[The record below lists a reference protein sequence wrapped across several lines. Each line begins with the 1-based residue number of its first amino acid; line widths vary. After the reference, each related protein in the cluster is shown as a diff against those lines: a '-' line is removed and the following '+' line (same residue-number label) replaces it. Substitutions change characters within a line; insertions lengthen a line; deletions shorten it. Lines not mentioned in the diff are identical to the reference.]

1 MIGKTAPFV
10 DRGRTREYPAPGAS
24 QMKRVNL
31 YLLLWLAA
39 AAIPSL
45 LQAAERVTVARP
57 LVSPEGGDAR
67 GRVDDLLDRSSAA
80 INRLHGDSIR
90 AAGPQEGGDYTL
102 ATVASVD
109 KDNTTVVITLIRT
122 SDGEKSPPLTWYAPA
137 SPEQPLW
144 LARAVYLLWSSFR
157 SFRDG
162 AAVDPP
168 VFVDELPGA
177 LLSPL
182 MPPMGIA
189 AEPNGNIAIAL
200 LMSCVELD
208 PALRPVGAPGSG
220 LEEKGVPYYAGGVSA
235 TPGGS
240 LFLKP
245 NGGRDLY
252 RFQPGG
258 AAPQRIPT
266 GLELASI
273 YYWTA
278 LADGSA
284 LLVDSTNRKAWRVA
298 PGRRRAELALFPN
311 PSSWPTAWAAGAD
324 GTIWVY
330 DPLLKGVRI
339 FTAEGTPADILLPLV
354 DPARSLV
361 PTAMAVGPDGSFLM
375 LSAGHLL
382 KFRRDGAMLW
392 EMASMPGSDQE
403 TLPAAAAIAVDWSRG
418 TIYLADMVGKR
429 IIKLLDRAYCRD
441 KGIHADLEEKI
452 LAARA
457 KNASN
462 GAAAEAEAARI
473 YESAGSLLMAKAHWQ
488 KVDDADP
495 GNAAAEARLL
505 AIELGELKAAARDLD
520 TRARSTFARVGVESA
535 RTLSVQAIQ
544 KYELILSKSPGDAE
558 TRKAMEDLKA
568 LFSSGAGGPS
578 GQPPITVS
586 DIRVANLFPSLMQ
599 WYAAHPAG
607 SVAVKN
613 SLAVPVETVKASL
626 FIPGFMDLPSESA
639 ATARLAP
646 GESVTLTLTP
656 RFNQKVLDLQEDMSV
671 QAQVIVSW
679 LQEGTARTVSQ
690 AMNATIY
697 RNSALTWDDTRKISS
712 FITPNEQTVAGF
724 AARAI
729 AGGTPQQLPLSH
741 KIFQAMRIFDALGT
755 YGIAYVED
763 PDSPFSKALGKA
775 EVVDTVRFPR
785 TTLSNRT
792 GDCDDTTALI
802 CSLFESAGIRTAV
815 LTTPGHIFMAFDS
828 GEPADSLRW
837 LSSPALA
844 AIANTGSTWIP
855 LETTVVTRGFMAA
868 WASASELVKKYA
880 GPGPFEFIPVAAM
893 RDAYPALPLPPSAI
907 AIAEPSTARVEVAF
921 SASSSGFI
929 SALYSARV
937 KEMDA
942 TIAGL
947 SGRQAVVARVQE
959 GVLHALFG
967 RMAEAEASFRKAIGD
982 DPSLVS
988 PYVNLANTR
997 LISRDLDGALA
1008 VVKQGLGKNGGSAL
1022 LNLLAARI
1030 YAERGETA
1038 LVTSYFAKVKASAPE
1053 LAARFPD
1060 LAGGVG
1066 ARTAQG
1072 SGSSGAGRASGA
1084 GENPIVIW
1092 DSDR

>member
-1 MIGKTAPFV
+1 
-10 DRGRTREYPAPGAS
+10 
-24 QMKRVNL
+24 MKRVNL
-31 YLLLWLAA
+31 FLLLWLAA
-39 AAIPSL
+39 AAIPVL
-45 LQAAERVTVARP
+45 LRAAERVTVARP
-57 LVSPEGGDAR
+57 LVSPEGGDALA
-67 GRVDDLLDRSSAA
+67 RVDDLLDRSSAA
-80 INRLHGDSIR
+80 LNRLYGESIR
-90 AAGPQEGGDYTL
+90 TAGPQESADYAL
-102 ATVASVD
+102 ATVASLD
-109 KDNTTVVITLIRT
+109 KDNTTVVITLSRS

-144 LARAVYLLWSSFR
+144 LARAVYLLWSSFHG
-157 SFRDG
+157 FTDG
-162 AAVDPP
+162 AAVAPP
-168 VFVDELPGA
+168 VFVDELPGT

-189 AEPNGNIAIAL
+189 AEPNGNVVIAL

-208 PALRPVGAPGSG
+208 PTLRPVGAPGSG

-252 RFQPGG
+252 RLQPGG

-266 GLELASI
+266 GLELASL

-284 LLVDSTNRKAWRVA
+284 LLVDSTNRKAFRVA
-298 PGRRRAELALFPN
+298 PGRKRAELALFPN

-339 FTAEGTPADILLPLV
+339 FTAEGTPADILLPLL

-361 PTAMAVGPDGSFLM
+361 PTAMAVGPDGSFLV

-403 TLPAAAAIAVDWSRG
+403 ALPTAASIAVDWSRG

-429 IIKLLDRAYCRD
+429 IIKLLDRAYCRE
-441 KGIHADLEEKI
+441 KGIRNDLEEKI
-452 LAARA
+452 IAARTR
-457 KNASN
+457 NASDE
-462 GAAAEAEAARI
+462 AAADAEAARL
-473 YESAGSLLMAKAHWQ
+473 YEAAGSLLMAKAHWQ

-495 GNAAAEARLL
+495 GNPAAAARLL
-505 AIELGELKAAARDLD
+505 AIDLGELKAAARDLD

-535 RTLSVQAIQ
+535 RPLSVQAIQ
-544 KYELILSKSPGDAE
+544 KYELILSKAPGDTEA
-558 TRKAMEDLKA
+558 RKAMEDLKA

-578 GQPPITVS
+578 GQPLLTVS
-586 DIRVANLFPSLMQ
+586 DVRVANLFPSLMQ

-613 SLAVPVETVKASL
+613 SLDVPVETVKASL
-626 FIPGFMDLPSESA
+626 LIPGFMDLPSESPA
-639 ATARLAP
+639 AAWLAP
-646 GESVTLTLTP
+646 GESVTLTLSP
-656 RFNQKVLDLQEDMSV
+656 RFNQKVLDLQEDMAV
-671 QAQVIVSW
+671 QAQVAVSW
-679 LQEGTARTVSQ
+679 LQGGTVRTVSQ
-690 AMNATIY
+690 AVNATLY

-729 AGGTPQQLPLSH
+729 AGGAPPQLPLSR
-741 KIFQAMRIFDALGT
+741 KIFQAMRICDALGT

-763 PDSPFSKALGKA
+763 PDSPFSKALGKT
-775 EVVDTVRFPR
+775 EIVDTVRFPR
-785 TTLSNRT
+785 TTLSNRA
-792 GDCDDTTALI
+792 GDCDDTTALM

-828 GEPADSLRW
+828 GEPAENLRW

-844 AIANTGSTWIP
+844 AIANGGSTWIP
-855 LETTVVTRGFMAA
+855 LETTVVARGFMAA
-868 WASASELVKKYA
+868 WVSASELVKKYA

-907 AIAEPSTARVEVAF
+907 ALAEPSAARVDAAF
-921 SASSSGFI
+921 SASSSGFV

-942 TIAGL
+942 ALAGL
-947 SGRQAVVARVQE
+947 SGKQAIAARVQE

-967 RMAEAEASFRKAIGD
+967 RMAEAEASFRKAIAE
-982 DPSLVS
+982 DPRLVS
-988 PYVNLANTR
+988 PYVNLANIR
-997 LISRDLDGALA
+997 LISGDAAGALA
-1008 VVKQGLGKNGGSAL
+1008 VVKQGLDKNGNSAL

-1030 YAERGETA
+1030 YAGKGEPA
-1038 LVTSYFAKVKASAPE
+1038 LVALHYAKVKAAAPD

-1060 LAGGVG
+1060 LAVEAG

-1072 SGSSGAGRASGA
+1072 SGNSGTGRASQA
-1084 GENPIVIW
+1084 GESPTVIW
-1092 DSDR
+1092 DSDK